1 MKLNRISIVNI
12 DLDLLEGSHSY
23 KFIIPGS
30 GIFRFTLNNQL
41 KKKYITTSKDCSKI
55 VPIIIFDRILFRNFE
70 LNERAEKVEI
80 KQSDYVKYTTFQ
92 ISNIYNPK
100 IKFAFYK
107 EELDGGAT
115 SYIKIRK
122 LKE

>member
-1 MKLNRISIVNI
+1 MVTKTVV
-12 DLDLLEGSHSY
+12 
-23 KFIIPGS
+23 IIM
-30 GIFRFTLNNQL
+30 
-41 KKKYITTSKDCSKI
+41 YIATSKDCSKI

-92 ISNIYNPK
+92 ISNIYNQK
-100 IKFAFYK
+100 VKFAFYK
-107 EELDGGAT
+107 EELGAT

>member
-1 MKLNRISIVNI
+1 M
-12 DLDLLEGSHSY
+12 
-23 KFIIPGS
+23 
-30 GIFRFTLNNQL
+30 
-41 KKKYITTSKDCSKI
+41 
-55 VPIIIFDRILFRNFE
+55 PIIIFDRILFRNFE

-92 ISNIYNPK
+92 ISNIYNK
-100 IKFAFYK
+100 KVKFAFYK